1 VLNVVEYILSTKL
14 VALAAARSQ
23 IHTIFSNSVSLS
35 EIHDPKVAELSR
47 I

>member
-1 VLNVVEYILSTKL
+1 

-23 IHTIFSNSVSLS
+23 IHTIFLELS
-35 EIHDPKVAELSR
+35 FFIEVQDPKVAELSR